1 MNIHV
6 LDQDA
11 ENRSVQVVFH
21 LPVPPG
27 NNAAGTPWKT
37 AVQRSLNPVPSMP
50 WNATVENAAITAGEV
65 LEVVETVVFSSK
77 TRNNAQR
84 LAEIQAAYTA
94 RQADQLAALA
104 VKLNFFGYE
113 V

>member
-1 MNIHV
+1 MNIHL

-21 LPVPPG
+21 IPVPPG

-37 AVQRSLNPVPSMP
+37 AVQRSLAPTPTMG
-50 WNATVENAAITAGEV
+50 WNAPAENAAIASGEV
-65 LEVVETVVFSSK
+65 LEVTETVTFSSK
-77 TRNNAQR
+77 TRTNPQR
-84 LAEIQAAYTA
+84 LAEIQGAYAARHA
-94 RQADQLAALA
+94 ALLAELA